1 MAVVPQESQLR
12 MEGDRM
18 RKVLF
23 LMGILDDGDVEWLA
37 KFGTPKFMP
46 SGTVLIY
53 EGRTIEHVY
62 ILLEG
67 KLSVSVRATGGH
79 EVAAL
84 LAGEIVGE
92 MSFVDAR
99 PPSAS
104 VITTQDSYLLV
115 LPRDVLTTKL
125 NTDNAF
131 AARFYRAV
139 ATLLADRLRKTTSH
153 LGYGKWSEGSDPDE
167 LDESLMDSASLGATR
182 FDRLLKQMRIH

>member
-1 MAVVPQESQLR
+1 
-12 MEGDRM
+12 M